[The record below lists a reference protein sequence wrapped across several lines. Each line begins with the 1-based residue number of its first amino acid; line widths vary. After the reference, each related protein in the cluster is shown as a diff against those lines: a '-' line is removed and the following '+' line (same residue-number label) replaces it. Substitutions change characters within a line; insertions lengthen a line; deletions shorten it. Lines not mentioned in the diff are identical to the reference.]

1 MIRKCLAGA
10 AISLLMA
17 SGAAFAQTVS
27 TETTTQST
35 TAIPPIPVSPAPGTV
50 NESRTQTT
58 VDAYG
63 RQTEKSEVYK
73 SGNGRTE
80 SSYSTTVREP
90 DGSLRTQHTEQW
102 QVAPQV
108 QTRTTTTRS
117 ITTEQ

>member
-10 AISLLMA
+10 AISLLVA
-17 SGAAFAQTVS
+17 GGAAVAQTVS

-35 TAIPPIPVSPAPGTV
+35 TAIPPLPASPAPGTV

-58 VDAYG
+58 IDASG

-80 SSYSTTVREP
+80 SSNSTTVKEP
-90 DGSLRTQHTEQW
+90 DGSIRTQHTEQW

-108 QTRTTTTRS
+108 QSTTTTRS
-117 ITTEQ
+117 ITTQQ

>member
-10 AISLLMA
+10 AISLLAA

-35 TAIPPIPVSPAPGTV
+35 TAIPPIPVAPAPGTV
-50 NESRTQTT
+50 NESHTQTT

-63 RQTEKSEVYK
+63 RQIEKSQVYR

-80 SSYSTTVREP
+80 SSYSTTVKEP
-90 DGSLRTQHTEQW
+90 DGSVRTQHTEQW

-108 QTRTTTTRS
+108 QTTTTTRS